1 MRSSG
6 PTKIKIMHLLTL
18 LSMGK
23 IFWTASSPGLACV
36 CGTIAVLSVSVS
48 VLLLLFAQSSLAQED
63 SIEDNGTQSF
73 SLQNLTSQQ
82 IQLAN
87 ESEFSSYISPALGIK
102 IEHPIG
108 WSPVST
114 ELPGDVQVLQ
124 FNTTRSEEM
133 QLLPPTVR
141 ISSAPLETNQS
152 LDQLTENLLAIASS
166 YPEYELKESV
176 TQGLGNLTGH
186 KVLYTYGSSDPS
198 QVFTLQ
204 ALDIWT
210 IKDGNRYVFSYIA
223 PLPEF
228 PINLSL
234 VEHMLDSLSFE

>member
-1 MRSSG
+1 M
-6 PTKIKIMHLLTL
+6 LV
-18 LSMGK
+18 
-23 IFWTASSPGLACV
+23 F
-36 CGTIAVLSVSVS
+36 AVLSVSVS

-63 SIEDNGTQSF
+63 LIEDNGTQSF

-82 IQLAN
+82 IRMAN

-114 ELPGDVQVLQ
+114 ELPGDVKVLQ

-176 TQGLGNLTGH
+176 TQDLGNLTGH

-204 ALDIWT
+204 ALDIWA
-210 IKDGNRYVFSYIA
+210 INDGNRYVFSYIA